1 MNMPARTLATRTSAT
16 VPGARQPTWHA
27 LYGYPRQLFA
37 LGCFFTIAIFLNI
50 LAGVLAACGF
60 RRSDTGYWQGWICA
74 LFRFWVAAGRA
85 LGVVRAEVHSPQT
98 FEGLRGTIV
107 AANHPSLVD
116 AFLLLSVIPRG
127 VCIMRSNLLR
137 NPALSNLARLA
148 GYIANDRGPA
158 LVREGL
164 ARIGRGDNLIVFPE
178 GTRSGDARLRPFKR
192 GFALIATRSLVR
204 VQTVIM
210 HRDGPFFSQGVGLM
224 EPVPLPVTISAI
236 PGRVFVPEDGE
247 SADAFAGRLECYFRE
262 ALTSPPPTTNPDHC
276 PESGPAHPPNP

>member
-60 RRSDTGYWQGWICA
+60 RRSDTGYWQGWN
-74 LFRFWVAAGRA
+74 
-85 LGVVRAEVHSPQT
+85 SPQT

-276 PESGPAHPPNP
+276 PESGPAPPPNP